1 MARYWFKPK
10 RYGYGAA
17 PATWEGWV
25 VMLAVAGIVI
35 GSIVA
40 MELLVDRSDFTAWMI
55 WSLIIG
61 AVTFRFVCLACE
73 RSDGERRWRCGNRA
87 GKTKI

>member
-1 MARYWFKPK
+1 MARYWFKPR

-17 PATWEGWV
+17 PATWEGWAV
-25 VMLAVAGIVI
+25 TLAVAGIVI

-55 WSLIIG
+55 WALVIG
-61 AVTFRFVCLACE
+61 AVTFWFVRLARE
-73 RSDGERRWRCGNRA
+73 RTDGEWHWRWGDRA
-87 GKTKI
+87 GTTKT

>member
-1 MARYWFKPK
+1 MARYRFKPK

-25 VMLAVAGIVI
+25 VMLAVAGILI

-55 WSLIIG
+55 WALVIG
-61 AVTFRFVCLACE
+61 AVTFRCVRLARE
-73 RSDGERRWRCGNRA
+73 RTDGEWRWRWGNRA
-87 GKTKI
+87 GTTKI